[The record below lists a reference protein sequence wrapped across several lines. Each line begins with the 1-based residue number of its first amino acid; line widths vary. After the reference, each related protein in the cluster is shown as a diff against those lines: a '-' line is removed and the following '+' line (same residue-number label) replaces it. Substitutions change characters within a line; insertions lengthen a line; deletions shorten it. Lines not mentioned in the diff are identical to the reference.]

1 MRLSASCLVPLATI
15 GLLFSQGGCQ
25 SGAGGASFLSLF
37 GLSKKPLVIAL
48 VAEPGVLNPF
58 APHEKLRKAMSDTI
72 ERPVRLDLCLP
83 VQLEPNLTLGFYDLA
98 IVTPACYAETHHRE
112 RFRIIAVTLDES
124 GRAARSAVLAV
135 AANSE
140 IKAIE
145 DLRGKRV
152 AFGPRDDARTHHA
165 GLAVLH
171 EHGIRKTDL
180 SLELLPLPGSLKHC
194 RTMRDVAQSVLSGDC
209 AAGFIDED
217 AFDAFPQ
224 SADQNE
230 PARDRLR
237 VIARTMP
244 TPEKLVIQSPKVKPE
259 TVRKVTDF
267 LLSVDQKHPEALRPL
282 LLSAYKEPGE
292 ELRANC
298 QRLAEPREPV
308 SKRPAS
314 DNPD

>member
-1 MRLSASCLVPLATI
+1 MRLSAIRLVPLLTI
-15 GLLFSQGGCQ
+15 GLLCLQGGCQ

-37 GLSKKPLVIAL
+37 GLSEKPLVIAL

-58 APHEKLRKAMSDTI
+58 APHEKLRKAMSETI
-72 ERPVRLDLCLP
+72 KRPVRLDLCLP

-98 IVTPACYAETHHRE
+98 IITPAVYAEMNNPE
-112 RFRIIAVTLDES
+112 RFRIIAVALDEA

-140 IKAIE
+140 IKALE

-165 GLAVLH
+165 GLALLH

-194 RTMRDVAQSVLSGDC
+194 RTVRDVAQSVLSGDC

-224 SADQNE
+224 SADENE

-237 VIARTMP
+237 VIAHTMP
-244 TPEKLVIQSPKVKPE
+244 TPETLVIQSPKVKPE
-259 TVRKVTDF
+259 TVRKVVDF
-267 LLSVDQKHPEALRPL
+267 LLSADQEHPEALHPL
-282 LLSAYKEPGE
+282 LLSAYQEPSE
-292 ELRANC
+292 ELRADC
-298 QRLAEPREPV
+298 QRLAEPREPI
-308 SKRPAS
+308 SKKPAP